1 MIRPYWYDRR
11 QDKEEAVHM
20 KITRL
25 DETKKEIPKMEGA
38 SGIIKQVPV
47 SEQDGSPLF
56 SFRVFTFEPGG
67 HTPFHTHPFEHIN
80 YVIEGSG
87 TVMTSS
93 GEERQIKKGDFI
105 LILPNEKHQY
115 RNRSTSNPLVII
127 CAVPKEYE

>member
-1 MIRPYWYDRR
+1 
-11 QDKEEAVHM
+11 M
-20 KITRL
+20 KIANL
-25 DETKKEIPKMEGA
+25 DETRKEIPKMEGA

-67 HTPFHTHPFEHIN
+67 HTPYHTHPFEHIN
-80 YVIEGSG
+80 YVIEGG
-87 TVMTSS
+87 GAVLTGS
-93 GEERQIKKGDFI
+93 GEEREIKKGDFI

-115 RNRSTSNPLVII
+115 RNKSTSSRLVII